1 MKTRVLILCLL
12 LVSIV
17 SCGEDEELQLQRVAY
32 TGNEIRTDG
41 CYYQVTRTDSTL
53 AVYLFFYRNGV
64 LISFADNANLN
75 SLDEFENLQSVKNWK
90 TNWRVF
96 NIKDSIITTQ
106 GWGDPWGHRRPL
118 VTGYAKII
126 NDTTILWYK
135 QENTRTGTYEYN
147 SVVNFRKFSPKPDST
162 NVFIK

>member
-41 CYYQVTRTDSTL
+41 CYYRVMSPDSTN
-53 AVYLFFYRNGV
+53 AVYMFFYRNGV
-64 LISFADNANLN
+64 LLSFVDYKDIN
-75 SLDEFENLQSVKNWK
+75 SSDEFENLRSVKNWK
-90 TNWRVF
+90 TNWKIF
-96 NIKDSIITTQ
+96 NINDSLITTQ

-147 SVVNFRKFSPKPDST
+147 NVVYFRKFSPKPDST